1 MMFELYDKVK
11 IKSNMVVG
19 TIVDKSNI
27 DVKTNYVVESDTKG
41 TAGGYGGEWKL
52 YDCNEN
58 EIEKCK

>member
-27 DVKTNYVVESDTKG
+27 KGKTNYVVESDTKG

-58 EIEKCK
+58 EIEKM